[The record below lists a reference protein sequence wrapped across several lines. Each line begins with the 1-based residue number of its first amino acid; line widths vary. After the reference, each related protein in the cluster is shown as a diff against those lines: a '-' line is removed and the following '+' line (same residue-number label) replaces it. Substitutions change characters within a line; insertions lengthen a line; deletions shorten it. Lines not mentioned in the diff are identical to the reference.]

1 MDDANV
7 RAPFSGIVAK
17 KMVNAGEKV
26 HVKLE
31 RGELDC
37 AVTSHGDTE
46 TRSKTH

>member
-1 MDDANV
+1 
-7 RAPFSGIVAK
+7 
-17 KMVNAGEKV
+17 V